1 MERKANRIFDKKRIK
16 LFEAFSGSYE
26 SKRCLSEFRVKR
38 APREMVWLYVKEL
51 ENER

>member
-26 SKRCLSEFRVKR
+26 SKRCLNLFRVKR
-38 APREMVWLYVKEL
+38 APQKCLWVYVKEL